1 MTRER
6 SYSLNRLAM
15 DGNQMQSKKQLM
27 SPQVQQQDS
36 WPDPHTEYVP
46 DPPRSKPP
54 TIQTKST
61 FQKRSKE
68 LLQLED
74 LIEPLTITN
83 YKKKF
88 HRLLCWEEKEHITL
102 LHDRLVLLIISTAC
116 VMKSTKVQTLGVEPV
131 LLRE

>member
-1 MTRER
+1 ML
-6 SYSLNRLAM
+6 YAGIFLCI
-15 DGNQMQSKKQLM
+15 
-27 SPQVQQQDS
+27 QQQDS

-116 VMKSTKVQTLGVEPV
+116 VMKSTKVQTSAITGVIMLGW
-131 LLRE
+131 